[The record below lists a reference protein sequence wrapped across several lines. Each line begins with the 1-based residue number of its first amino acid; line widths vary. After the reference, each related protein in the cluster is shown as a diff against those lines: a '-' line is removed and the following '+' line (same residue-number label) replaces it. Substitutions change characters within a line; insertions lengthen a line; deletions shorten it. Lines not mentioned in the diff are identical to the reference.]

1 MNSDVLVVEV
11 IIEIE
16 RHSNLKWEYD
26 RNSDSLFLD
35 RVLQYPYFY
44 PYAYGFFPN
53 TLGND
58 GDELDVL
65 LITEKNYPNY
75 NSSKTRVRVCIVGG
89 LMMCDEKGADEK
101 IFVVPEDEKDAYFA
115 KTANEK
121 ALIEN
126 NIIWFFTNYKK
137 NDLGKWSRVE
147 SLLSLEQA
155 VEIYNSAKLAF
166 LENSIV

>member
-1 MNSDVLVVEV
+1 MSSDTLVEIVV
-11 IIEIE
+11 EIE

-26 RNSDSLFLD
+26 RANDSLFLD

-65 LITEKNYPNY
+65 LISDKKYPNY
-75 NSSKTRVRVCIVGG
+75 NVEKKQIRGYIIGG
-89 LMMCDEKGADEK
+89 LMMFDEKGADEK
-101 IFVVPEDEKDAYFA
+101 IFVVPVEEMDEYLSKSDAE
-115 KTANEK
+115 KTRMRD
-121 ALIEN
+121 

-137 NDLGKWSRVE
+137 NELDKWSRVE

-155 VEIYNSAKLAF
+155 VEIYNSAKLEF
-166 LENSIV
+166 LENAVI

>member
-1 MNSDVLVVEV
+1 MSSDALVEIV
-11 IIEIE
+11 IEIE

-26 RNSDSLFLD
+26 RANDSLFLD

-53 TLGND
+53 TLGHD

-65 LITEKNYPNY
+65 LITDKKYPNY
-75 NSSKTRVRVCIVGG
+75 DVEKQQIRGYIIGG
-89 LMMCDEKGADEK
+89 LMMYDEKGADEK
-101 IFVVPEDEKDAYFA
+101 IFVVSEDEIAEYLRKPEAE
-115 KTANEK
+115 KTLMND
-121 ALIEN
+121 

-137 NDLGKWSRVE
+137 NELDKWSRVE
-147 SLLSLEQA
+147 SLLSLERA

-166 LENSIV
+166 LENAVI